1 MADDPPSSS
10 PPEET
15 EEDEDSKSSQED
27 DEGDSSEEERS
38 SSGRESV
45 SITEMEACLENGNA
59 FNRELV
65 ARVILETL
73 RSIPVPDVHHDL
85 RRVLAII
92 SRLGEDSEPSVRAEL
107 MEQVPHVAMYCHE
120 EKDEHQW
127 MHLVPSFLLPLVVRY
142 LTDVNNQV
150 RKTAQAAL
158 LVLLEQELVAHND
171 VEDQVC
177 PLLLMLTNSDAHD
190 DFRTEAAALMCRMA
204 PLLGGD
210 LSRRVFLE
218 RFAALSADG
227 LFHVR
232 KICAANFGEFC
243 AVVGQEVTESILLDK
258 FYALCQDELWG
269 VRKACAE
276 VFMSLSRVVSASKRR
291 NDLGSLFV
299 NLLQDESRWVRMA
312 AFQALGPFISTFSR
326 METERETPLSSS
338 SSSAAE
344 SAEAEPVESDFNSF
358 YFWRD
363 PLPQLNLMPP
373 SNEGHQ
379 AQPLVS
385 SPSEGSN
392 EESVSDSVEKALED
406 LMARVELGGTTTV
419 EAAPAAAQP
428 ASDGELVPEPVHAF
442 DLRRVACQE
451 LLGVP
456 VASSSVVSSPNADEG
471 TNDLSAESKPAD
483 ASVQPTLLSSS
494 VTTSLAT
501 VMSSASSLFQP
512 NLLLPPAY
520 VKSNAT
526 TTSANSNDLSTT
538 TVYSNSFCP
547 YYSPRRR
554 SDGGSMSGGGII
566 EAGRS
571 RPYSPYGS
579 SSKRSSITL
588 SQSVVPQNLMDYYL
602 QMTDPYYVETVDAEI
617 TRHCAYSLPAVVCTL
632 GKEHWPLLR
641 DLYTTLA
648 SDMQWKVRRT
658 LASSIHEIGAILGQ
672 DVVTQDLLPVFD
684 GFIKDL
690 DEVRVGV
697 LKHLSDFL
705 RLLAEKERRSYL
717 PRLAEFL
724 KLDNEQNWRFRQE
737 LALQLQSV
745 VALFSPADSA
755 QSILPLALT
764 LASDRVAAVRLPAF
778 TLVSQIMKQ
787 VSENSWADDAESMLT
802 PLLADLTTRFC
813 SGNRW
818 MLRQSYVNIC
828 NQLVTDRA
836 LPLEEFGKLL
846 LAPLLA
852 LKQDR
857 VPNVRLVLARVI
869 NFQLKYH
876 EFFAGSD
883 SPYRESLD
891 ETLNQLSADEDRD
904 VSYYATVKRN
914 QTQINSL
921 DPLLPTE
928 ENIA

>member
-1 MADDPPSSS
+1 
-10 PPEET
+10 
-15 EEDEDSKSSQED
+15 
-27 DEGDSSEEERS
+27 
-38 SSGRESV
+38 
-45 SITEMEACLENGNA
+45 
-59 FNRELV
+59 
-65 ARVILETL
+65 
-73 RSIPVPDVHHDL
+73 
-85 RRVLAII
+85 
-92 SRLGEDSEPSVRAEL
+92 

-177 PLLLMLTNSDAHD
+177 PLLLMLTNADAHD

-243 AVVGQEVTESILLDK
+243 AVVGQEVTESTLLDK

-276 VFMSLSRVVSASKRR
+276 VFMSLSRVVSATKRR

-326 METERETPLSSS
+326 METENESTSSP
-338 SSSAAE
+338 SAA
-344 SAEAEPVESDFNSF
+344 PVEPAESESSMDQSDFNSF

-363 PLPQLNLMPP
+363 PLPQLNLT
-373 SNEGHQ
+373 SETNADQ
-379 AQPLVS
+379 QP
-385 SPSEGSN
+385 EEN
-392 EESVSDSVEKALED
+392 KESVSDSVEKALED
-406 LMARVELGGTTTV
+406 LMARVELGRG
-419 EAAPAAAQP
+419 EAQP
-428 ASDGELVPEPVHAF
+428 APAPSNELVPEPVHAF

-451 LLGVP
+451 LLGGP
-456 VASSSVVSSPNADEG
+456 VAVSKENGDTTASTP
-471 TNDLSAESKPAD
+471 NDLSGDSKPTSD
-483 ASVQPTLLSSS
+483 IQPTLLSSS
-494 VTTSLAT
+494 ITTSLAT
-501 VMSSASSLFQP
+501 VMSSSSLFQP
-512 NLLLPPAY
+512 NLLPPAY
-520 VKSNAT
+520 VKSN
-526 TTSANSNDLSTT
+526 NDLPT

-554 SDGGSMSGGGII
+554 SDGGSMSGGVVLDTS
-566 EAGRS
+566 RS

-579 SSKRSSITL
+579 SSMRSSISL
-588 SQSVVPQNLMDYYL
+588 SQSVVPQSLMDYYL

-672 DVVTQDLLPVFD
+672 EVVTQDLLPVFD

-690 DEVRVGV
+690 DEVRIGV

-705 RLLAEKERRSYL
+705 RLLPERERRSYL
-717 PRLAEFL
+717 PRLADFL

-745 VALFSPADSA
+745 VGLFSPADSA

-787 VSENSWADDAESMLT
+787 VSENSWAEDAESMLT

-836 LPLEEFGKLL
+836 LPLEEFAKLL

-876 EFFAGSD
+876 EFFSGSD

-891 ETLNQLSADEDRD
+891 ETLNQLSADKDRD
-904 VSYYATVKRN
+904 VSYYATCSTVKRD
-914 QTQINSL
+914 QTQITS
-921 DPLLPTE
+921 DPLPPTG
-928 ENIA
+928 ENAA

>member
-1 MADDPPSSS
+1 
-10 PPEET
+10 
-15 EEDEDSKSSQED
+15 
-27 DEGDSSEEERS
+27 
-38 SSGRESV
+38 
-45 SITEMEACLENGNA
+45 
-59 FNRELV
+59 
-65 ARVILETL
+65 
-73 RSIPVPDVHHDL
+73 
-85 RRVLAII
+85 
-92 SRLGEDSEPSVRAEL
+92 
-107 MEQVPHVAMYCHE
+107 
-120 EKDEHQW
+120 
-127 MHLVPSFLLPLVVRY
+127 
-142 LTDVNNQV
+142 
-150 RKTAQAAL
+150 
-158 LVLLEQELVAHND
+158 
-171 VEDQVC
+171 
-177 PLLLMLTNSDAHD
+177 
-190 DFRTEAAALMCRMA
+190 
-204 PLLGGD
+204 
-210 LSRRVFLE
+210 
-218 RFAALSADG
+218 
-227 LFHVR
+227 
-232 KICAANFGEFC
+232 
-243 AVVGQEVTESILLDK
+243 
-258 FYALCQDELWG
+258 
-269 VRKACAE
+269 
-276 VFMSLSRVVSASKRR
+276 MSLSRVVSASKRR

-326 METERETPLSSS
+326 IETERETSLSSS
-338 SSSAAE
+338 STGAAE

-373 SNEGHQ
+373 TNEMIGKGDQ
-379 AQPLVS
+379 QQQPLVS
-385 SPSEGSN
+385 SPSDGN

-406 LMARVELGGTTTV
+406 LMARVELGGSETTTI
-419 EAAPAAAQP
+419 EAAAAQP
-428 ASDGELVPEPVHAF
+428 ASGSELVPEPVHAF

-451 LLGVP
+451 LLGAP
-456 VASSSVVSSPNADEG
+456 VATSKENVVSPPNTDDG
-471 TNDLSAESKPAD
+471 TNDLSADSKPAD
-483 ASVQPTLLSSS
+483 GSVQPTLLSSS

-520 VKSNAT
+520 VKSTTNAAMAT
-526 TTSANSNDLSTT
+526 SSSANISNDLSTT

-658 LASSIHEIGAILGQ
+658 LAASIHEIGAILGQ
-672 DVVTQDLLPVFD
+672 EVVTQDLLPVFD

-745 VALFSPADSA
+745 VGLFSPADSA

-778 TLVSQIMKQ
+778 TLVS
-787 VSENSWADDAESMLT
+787 
-802 PLLADLTTRFC
+802 
-813 SGNRW
+813 
-818 MLRQSYVNIC
+818 
-828 NQLVTDRA
+828 
-836 LPLEEFGKLL
+836 
-846 LAPLLA
+846 
-852 LKQDR
+852 
-857 VPNVRLVLARVI
+857 
-869 NFQLKYH
+869 
-876 EFFAGSD
+876 FFLFR
-883 SPYRESLD
+883 P
-891 ETLNQLSADEDRD
+891 
-904 VSYYATVKRN
+904 
-914 QTQINSL
+914 
-921 DPLLPTE
+921 
-928 ENIA
+928 

>member
-1 MADDPPSSS
+1 
-10 PPEET
+10 
-15 EEDEDSKSSQED
+15 
-27 DEGDSSEEERS
+27 
-38 SSGRESV
+38 
-45 SITEMEACLENGNA
+45 
-59 FNRELV
+59 
-65 ARVILETL
+65 
-73 RSIPVPDVHHDL
+73 
-85 RRVLAII
+85 
-92 SRLGEDSEPSVRAEL
+92 
-107 MEQVPHVAMYCHE
+107 
-120 EKDEHQW
+120 
-127 MHLVPSFLLPLVVRY
+127 
-142 LTDVNNQV
+142 
-150 RKTAQAAL
+150 
-158 LVLLEQELVAHND
+158 
-171 VEDQVC
+171 
-177 PLLLMLTNSDAHD
+177 
-190 DFRTEAAALMCRMA
+190 
-204 PLLGGD
+204 
-210 LSRRVFLE
+210 
-218 RFAALSADG
+218 
-227 LFHVR
+227 
-232 KICAANFGEFC
+232 
-243 AVVGQEVTESILLDK
+243 
-258 FYALCQDELWG
+258 
-269 VRKACAE
+269 
-276 VFMSLSRVVSASKRR
+276 MSLSRVVSASKRR

-326 METERETPLSSS
+326 IETEREASLSSS
-338 SSSAAE
+338 LSSTGAAE
-344 SAEAEPVESDFNSF
+344 SAEAEPVESESDFNSF

-373 SNEGHQ
+373 TNEMIVAVGREDQ
-379 AQPLVS
+379 QQQPLVS
-385 SPSEGSN
+385 PSEGN
-392 EESVSDSVEKALED
+392 EAQESVSDSVEKALED
-406 LMARVELGGTTTV
+406 LMARVELGGDGSDTTTTTI
-419 EAAPAAAQP
+419 ETATAQP
-428 ASDGELVPEPVHAF
+428 ASGGGAELVPEPVHAF

-451 LLGVP
+451 LLGAP
-456 VASSSVVSSPNADEG
+456 VASSSLDNSSTPLNGGDDKTN
-471 TNDLSAESKPAD
+471 TNDLSADSKSAD
-483 ASVQPTLLSSS
+483 SAVQPTLLSSS

-501 VMSSASSLFQP
+501 VMSSSSSLFQP

-520 VKSNAT
+520 VKSNAAT
-526 TTSANSNDLSTT
+526 TTTTNSSNNDLTTT

-566 EAGRS
+566 ETGRS

-579 SSKRSSITL
+579 SSKRSSISI

-745 VALFSPADSA
+745 VGLFSPADSA

-778 TLVSQIMKQ
+778 TLVSCFFF
-787 VSENSWADDAESMLT
+787 V
-802 PLLADLTTRFC
+802 LLFRHSNKRT
-813 SGNRW
+813 W
-818 MLRQSYVNIC
+818 HLR
-828 NQLVTDRA
+828 VTYC
-836 LPLEEFGKLL
+836 FF
-846 LAPLLA
+846 
-852 LKQDR
+852 
-857 VPNVRLVLARVI
+857 RLV
-869 NFQLKYH
+869 K
-876 EFFAGSD
+876 
-883 SPYRESLD
+883 
-891 ETLNQLSADEDRD
+891 
-904 VSYYATVKRN
+904 
-914 QTQINSL
+914 
-921 DPLLPTE
+921 
-928 ENIA
+928 

>member
-1 MADDPPSSS
+1 MSL
-10 PPEET
+10 
-15 EEDEDSKSSQED
+15 
-27 DEGDSSEEERS
+27 
-38 SSGRESV
+38 
-45 SITEMEACLENGNA
+45 CL
-59 FNRELV
+59 
-65 ARVILETL
+65 
-73 RSIPVPDVHHDL
+73 
-85 RRVLAII
+85 
-92 SRLGEDSEPSVRAEL
+92 
-107 MEQVPHVAMYCHE
+107 Q
-120 EKDEHQW
+120 Q
-127 MHLVPSFLLPLVVRY
+127 
-142 LTDVNNQV
+142 
-150 RKTAQAAL
+150 
-158 LVLLEQELVAHND
+158 
-171 VEDQVC
+171 
-177 PLLLMLTNSDAHD
+177 
-190 DFRTEAAALMCRMA
+190 
-204 PLLGGD
+204 
-210 LSRRVFLE
+210 
-218 RFAALSADG
+218 
-227 LFHVR
+227 
-232 KICAANFGEFC
+232 
-243 AVVGQEVTESILLDK
+243 LDK

-326 METERETPLSSS
+326 METERESTSTSLSSS
-338 SSSAAE
+338 SATVE
-344 SAEAEPVESDFNSF
+344 TAEAEPVESDFNSF

-363 PLPQLNLMPP
+363 PLPQLNLMQPP
-373 SNEGHQ
+373 TTTNNQGDPP
-379 AQPLVS
+379 QPLVS
-385 SPSEGSN
+385 SEASNN

-406 LMARVELGGTTTV
+406 LMARVELGGGTTTV
-419 EAAPAAAQP
+419 EAAAATTQP
-428 ASDGELVPEPVHAF
+428 ASGELVPEPVHAF

-451 LLGVP
+451 LLGAP
-456 VASSSVVSSPNADEG
+456 VTASSGNIVSSPPNAAADEG
-471 TNDLSAESKPAD
+471 TNDLSAESKPTAD
-483 ASVQPTLLSSS
+483 GSVQPTLLSSS

-526 TTSANSNDLSTT
+526 TTTSANSSSSNDLSTT

-554 SDGGSMSGGGII
+554 SDGGSMSGGGLI

-672 DVVTQDLLPVFD
+672 EVVTQDLLPVFD

-705 RLLAEKERRSYL
+705 GLLAEKERRSYL

-778 TLVSQIMKQ
+778 TLVSFI
-787 VSENSWADDAESMLT
+787 
-802 PLLADLTTRFC
+802 P
-813 SGNRW
+813 SGHSSN
-818 MLRQSYVNIC
+818 MIDTFFKTLFS
-828 NQLVTDRA
+828 
-836 LPLEEFGKLL
+836 PF
-846 LAPLLA
+846 
-852 LKQDR
+852 
-857 VPNVRLVLARVI
+857 RLV
-869 NFQLKYH
+869 K
-876 EFFAGSD
+876 
-883 SPYRESLD
+883 
-891 ETLNQLSADEDRD
+891 
-904 VSYYATVKRN
+904 
-914 QTQINSL
+914 
-921 DPLLPTE
+921 
-928 ENIA
+928 

>member
-15 EEDEDSKSSQED
+15 EEEEEDSKSSQQD
-27 DEGDSSEEERS
+27 DGDSSEEERS
-38 SSGRESV
+38 SNGRESV

-92 SRLGEDSEPSVRAEL
+92 SRLGEDTEPSVRAEL

-142 LTDVNNQV
+142 LTDANNQV

-243 AVVGQEVTESILLDK
+243 AVIGQEVTESILLDK

-276 VFMSLSRVVSASKRR
+276 VFMNLSRVVSATKRR

-326 METERETPLSSS
+326 TEPENESTQSP
-338 SSSAAE
+338 SAT
-344 SAEAEPVESDFNSF
+344 PVESTESVESSMEQSDFNSF

-363 PLPQLNLMPP
+363 PLPQLNLMPT
-373 SNEGHQ
+373 SETNVDR
-379 AQPLVS
+379 QP
-385 SPSEGSN
+385 EEN
-392 EESVSDSVEKALED
+392 KESVSDSVEKALED
-406 LMARVELGGTTTV
+406 LMARVELGRGGSS
-419 EAAPAAAQP
+419 EAQP
-428 ASDGELVPEPVHAF
+428 ASAPSNELVPEPVHAF

-451 LLGVP
+451 LLGGP
-456 VASSSVVSSPNADEG
+456 VASSKENVGTTSSTP
-471 TNDLSAESKPAD
+471 NDLSGDSKPTGD
-483 ASVQPTLLSSS
+483 VQPILLSSS
-494 VTTSLAT
+494 ITTSLAT
-501 VMSSASSLFQP
+501 VMSSSSPAFQP
-512 NLLLPPAY
+512 NLLPPAY
-520 VKSNAT
+520 VKSN
-526 TTSANSNDLSTT
+526 SSNELPT

-554 SDGGSMSGGGII
+554 SDGGSMSGGVVLDTS
-566 EAGRS
+566 RS

-579 SSKRSSITL
+579 SSMRSSISL
-588 SQSVVPQNLMDYYL
+588 SQSVVPQSLMDYYL

-672 DVVTQDLLPVFD
+672 EVVTQDLLPVFD

-690 DEVRVGV
+690 DEVRIGV

-737 LALQLQSV
+737 LAMQLQSV
-745 VALFSPADSA
+745 VGLFSPADSA

-787 VSENSWADDAESMLT
+787 VSESSWSKDAESMLT

-852 LKQDR
+852 LKRDR

-876 EFFAGSD
+876 EFFSGSD

-904 VSYYATVKRN
+904 VSYYATCSTVKRD
-914 QTQINSL
+914 QTQITL
-921 DPLLPTE
+921 DPLPPTG
-928 ENIA
+928 ENAA